1 MLLRTCLA
9 LLIAVGAWAQQARP
23 AEPPA
28 KQDDTLTRDSF
39 SAQGLQHEEVLTD
52 FFVGY
57 FAGIPYDRGSA
68 AFSAL
73 FQQYLEA
80 YARHCGASL
89 PVKNRV
95 EMTRQVCADPPRL
108 PGLPPPTP
116 GTDSC
121 STWRT
126 VSLGY
131 ADPALYAAKSELDKD
146 RLTSHVTDAL
156 GLNAKNFKDF
166 MESARD
172 VVQLPS
178 DMDAL
183 VRQNACDGGG
193 LRRFQENVV
202 LFSKG
207 KEPIVLPGEPV
218 RVTPNRGADFQPP
231 LGRTR
236 RPVIPPS
243 QSPVD
248 PALLA
253 PGANS
258 RPQAIAPSGSPDH
271 SLQESTEERRRR
283 TQKAVECR
291 QQAVK
296 DHPQGGVAMT
306 QEYTSCLQAR

>member
-1 MLLRTCLA
+1 
-9 LLIAVGAWAQQARP
+9 
-23 AEPPA
+23 
-28 KQDDTLTRDSF
+28 
-39 SAQGLQHEEVLTD
+39 
-52 FFVGY
+52 
-57 FAGIPYDRGSA
+57 
-68 AFSAL
+68 
-73 FQQYLEA
+73 
-80 YARHCGASL
+80 
-89 PVKNRV
+89 
-95 EMTRQVCADPPRL
+95 MTRQVCADPPRL

-146 RLTSHVTDAL
+146 HLASHVTDGL
-156 GLNAKNFKDF
+156 GLNAKSLKDF

-172 VVQLPS
+172 VAQLPS

-183 VRQNACDGGG
+183 VRQNACGGGG
-193 LRRFQENVV
+193 LRRFQENIV

-207 KEPIVLPGEPV
+207 KEPMVLPGEPV
-218 RVTPNRGADFQPP
+218 RVTPNRGADFLTP
-231 LGRTR
+231 LGRR
-236 RPVIPPS
+236 GRPVIPPS

-253 PGANS
+253 PRANS
-258 RPQAIAPSGSPDH
+258 RPQAVAPSSSPDP
-271 SLQESTEERRRR
+271 SIQQSAEERQRR

-291 QQAVK
+291 LQAVK

-306 QEYTSCLQAR
+306 QEYTSCLKAE